1 MNSPFRTHRSA
12 TFAAWVRL
20 FGAAMLVPALTGCTW
35 MSYLGTTDY
44 GRELGKTFFVGG
56 AGPLG
61 NVTGTMEVPR
71 GLRKAGYRGAIEVFG
86 WQSVIGGTLRDQMDR
101 KRNEQQ
107 ARRLAGRIRA
117 YMDAYPGR
125 RVNLIGLSA
134 GTGIITW
141 AIESLPEEYQ
151 VGTVVFLGSSLYRR
165 YDMTRAMQRIDGHL
179 HCFYSARDRVLRF
192 GLPLA
197 GTVDRKTYT
206 SSAVG
211 LYGLAAPADADVTLR
226 NLYRARLRNH
236 AYRPEWR
243 RYGYHGQ
250 HTDCVSPRF
259 IAHIIGPLL
268 NEPLQ
273 PRNRAARVRESNAH
287 ESTERR

>member
-1 MNSPFRTHRSA
+1 MHTPFRTHQTRNVAASA
-12 TFAAWVRL
+12 RL
-20 FGAAMLVPALTGCTW
+20 LGTALLLPMLAGCTW
-35 MSYLGTTDY
+35 MSYLGTSDH

-61 NVTGTMEVPR
+61 NVTGTMDVPR

-101 KRNEQQ
+101 NRNEQQ
-107 ARRLAGRIRA
+107 ARRLAGRIQD
-117 YMDAYPGR
+117 YMDTYPGR

-141 AIESLPEEYQ
+141 ALESLPEEYH

-165 YDMTRAMQRIDGHL
+165 YDMSNALGCIDGHL

-197 GTVDRKTYT
+197 GTVDRKVYT
-206 SSAVG
+206 SSAAG
-211 LYGLAAPADADVTLR
+211 LYGFATPADAPDEVR
-226 NLYRARLRNH
+226 ELYRQRLRNRS
-236 AYRPEWR
+236 YDSRWR
-243 RYGYHGQ
+243 RYGYGGG
-250 HTDCVSPRF
+250 HTDAVAPRF
-259 IAHIIGPLL
+259 VEHIIAPLL
-268 NEPLQ
+268 D
-273 PRNRAARVRESNAH
+273 ESP
-287 ESTERR
+287 